1 MRTRPSL
8 LMKFAVASAI
18 PMVVLAGALSELIH
32 DRVTDRNLDS
42 AVQAA
47 QLVAGLGIQPQ
58 LSESDLSEG
67 LSKGELQDM
76 DTRIRAGLLD
86 KKVVRIKVWNRA
98 GTIVYSEDPTL
109 VGKTFEVEHDLHEAL
124 EGEIEAEI
132 SELDSAEDAS
142 ESEYGRLLEVYVP
155 IRFAGGGEPAGA
167 FEIYLPYAPLERAI
181 LHDSRSLQAWMLGGL
196 ALLYLVLFRIVV
208 GASRRLRDQAAELE
222 QRADENEFLA
232 LHDSLTELPNRRLFH
247 DRVRQAVAAARRDDS
262 LVAVMIMDLDRFK
275 EINDTL
281 GHHVGDDLL
290 RQTAQRLRDVIR
302 EQDSIARLGGD
313 EFAILVSRFYDEGA
327 LFDVVERVQDALDD
341 PFGISDTSLDVTA
354 SIGIALYPDHGAGVD
369 ELMQRADV
377 AMYAAK
383 HDHSGHQVYSFEQ
396 DPYSPERL
404 RLVGELRRA
413 IDSDQIALCY
423 QPKIDL
429 RSGRVMGVEAL
440 VRWDHPELGVLTPD
454 AFVSLAE
461 NTGLIKPL
469 SRRVLQLALEQWRR
483 WAKGGFDIDLA
494 VNISVRNLLDAS
506 LAEDL
511 RVLLDRYAV
520 PASRLTLEIT
530 ESSIMADPIRTT
542 EILKTL
548 SDMGILI
555 SVDDFG
561 TGYSS
566 LAYLK
571 QLPVGEIKIDRSFI
585 SDVDEDD
592 NAAVIVRSTI
602 DLGRNLG
609 LRVVAEGVETEATL
623 ELLSDLGC
631 DVAQGYYI
639 LRPKRSAEITEW
651 LTARS
656 EHETLAS

>member
-67 LSKGELQDM
+67 LSTGELQDM

-109 VGKTFEVEHDLHEAL
+109 VGKTFDVEHDLHEAL

-142 ESEYGRLLEVYVP
+142 ESEHGRLLEVYVP

-167 FEIYLPYAPLERAI
+167 FEIYLPYAPLERDI

-383 HDHSGHQVYSFEQ
+383 HDHSGHQVYSFEH

-440 VRWDHPELGVLTPD
+440 VRWDHSELGVLTPD

-483 WAKGGFDIDLA
+483 WAKAGFDIDLA

>member
-1 MRTRPSL
+1 L
-8 LMKFAVASAI
+8 KFAVASAI
-18 PMVVLAGALSELIH
+18 SMVVLAGALSELIH

-67 LSKGELQDM
+67 LSKGELEEM
-76 DTRIRAGLLD
+76 DRRFRAGLLG

-109 VGKTFEVEHDLHEAL
+109 VGKTFEVEDDLHEAL

-142 ESEYGRLLEVYVP
+142 ESEHDRLLEVYVP
-155 IRFAGGGEPAGA
+155 IRFSGGKEPAGA

-181 LHDSRSLQAWMLGGL
+181 LHDARSLQAWMLGGL
-196 ALLYLVLFRIVV
+196 VLLYLVLFRIVM

-247 DRVRQAVAAARRDDS
+247 DRVRQAIAAARRDDS

-290 RQTAQRLRDVIR
+290 RQTAHRLRDVIR

-341 PFGISDTSLDVTA
+341 PFAISDTSLDVTT

-377 AMYAAK
+377 AMYSAK
-383 HDHSGHQVYSFEQ
+383 HDHSGHQVYSFAQ

-440 VRWDHPELGVLTPD
+440 VRWDHPELGVVTPD
-454 AFVSLAE
+454 VFVSLAE
-461 NTGLIKPL
+461 HTGLIKPL

-483 WAKGGFDIDLA
+483 WAEAGFDIDLA
-494 VNISVRNLLDAS
+494 VNMSVRNLLDAS
-506 LAEDL
+506 LADDL
-511 RVLLDRYAV
+511 RVLLERYAV

-542 EILKTL
+542 EILNTL
-548 SDMGILI
+548 NDMGILI

-623 ELLSDLGC
+623 ELLSELGC

-639 LRPKRSAEITEW
+639 LKPKRSAEITEW

-656 EHETLAS
+656 ESETLAS